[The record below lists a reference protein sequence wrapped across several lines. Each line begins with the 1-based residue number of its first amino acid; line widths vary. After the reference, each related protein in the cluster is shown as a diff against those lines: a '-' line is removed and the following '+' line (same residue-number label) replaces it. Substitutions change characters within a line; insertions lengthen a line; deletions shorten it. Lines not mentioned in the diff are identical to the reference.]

1 MNGLVE
7 RFRAE
12 MPITE
17 RWVYLNHAGIG
28 PLTRTGAARMD
39 ALNRVVAETGDRRWP
54 ERGAEGERVRA
65 AMARLLGAR
74 ERHEVAFVGN
84 TSEGLSVAAWG
95 LDWRPGDNVVG
106 PEPEFPANVYP
117 WTSLAPLGVEYR
129 RVPAREGRIDPSDLI
144 AAMDERTRIL
154 APSWVQYASGHRID
168 LAPLAAACREV
179 GALFVLDA
187 IQGAGVLRLDVE
199 AAGVDV
205 CALACHK
212 WLLGPEG
219 VGVLYVSD
227 RVVDRLRSNRHGWRS
242 VAGRF
247 RWTEIDPAP
256 AEGALRFE
264 AGTLNLLGVHG
275 VGATLDLLEELA
287 ETHGEGAVESRV
299 LGLADRAAR
308 GLAGLGFELVEPRRA
323 PGETSGIVAA
333 THPERGA
340 AALADALVER
350 GIAAAERAGRLR
362 VSPHAYTSD
371 EEIDRLLAALGEL
384 V

>member
-1 MNGLVE
+1 MSGLVE
-7 RFRAE
+7 SFRAE

-17 RWVYLNHAGIG
+17 HWVYLNHAGIG

-39 ALNRVVAETGDRRWP
+39 ALNRVVAQTGDRRWP
-54 ERGAEGERVRA
+54 ERGAEGERVRE

-74 ERHEVAFVGN
+74 ARHEVAFVGN
-84 TSEGLSVAAWG
+84 TSEALSVAAWG
-95 LDWRPGDNVVG
+95 LDWQPGDNVVG

-117 WTSLAPLGVEYR
+117 WTSLEPFGVEYR
-129 RVPAREGRIDPSDLI
+129 RVPARDGRIDPGDLV
-144 AAMDERTRIL
+144 AAIDERTRIL
-154 APSWVQYASGHRID
+154 AVSWVQYASGHRID

-187 IQGAGVLRLDVE
+187 IQGVGVLRLDVE

-205 CALACHK
+205 CALAGHK

-227 RVVDRLRSNRHGWRS
+227 RVIERLRSNRHGWRS

-247 RWTEIDPAP
+247 RWTEIDPTP

-275 VGATLDLLEELA
+275 VGAALDLFEELGDA
-287 ETHGEGAVESRV
+287 HGAGAVESRV
-299 LGLADRAAR
+299 LGLADRVAR
-308 GLAGLGFELVEPRRA
+308 GLTDLGFDLVEPRRA

-340 AALADALVER
+340 LELADALARR
-350 GIAAAERAGRLR
+350 GIVAAERAGRLR

-371 EEIDRLLAALGEL
+371 EEIDRLLEALREL